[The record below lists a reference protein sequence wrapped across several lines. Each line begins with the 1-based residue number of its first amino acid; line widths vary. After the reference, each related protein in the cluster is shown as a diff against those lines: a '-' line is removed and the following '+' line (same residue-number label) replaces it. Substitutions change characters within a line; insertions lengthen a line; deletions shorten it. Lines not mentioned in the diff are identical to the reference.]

1 MGVCR
6 QRVCVGRG
14 ACRQRDCAS
23 SVNMQAEGV
32 CRQCE
37 YAGRGTVQAV

>member
-1 MGVCR
+1 MQAEGVRR
-6 QRVCVGRG
+6 QG

-37 YAGRGTVQAV
+37 YAGRGSVQAV